1 MKKIKNLLNYFSKR
15 ELILWFCSVLF
26 ITVFFCVFDRE
37 SYLTLAASIVGATAL
52 IFNAKGNPMGPF
64 LLIVF
69 SILYG
74 IISFGFAY
82 YGEMITF
89 LGMSA
94 PMSLFSLISWL
105 KNPYSKGKV
114 EVRVNRLKKKEII
127 FIFVLTLFMTVAFY
141 FILKAFNTANLIMS
155 TLSVSTSFFAVC
167 LTFRRSVFFPLAYA
181 VNDVVLIIMWI
192 MAAITDISYVSVI
205 VCFIVFLINDMNGFF
220 SWLRMQKRQ
229 EN

>member
-1 MKKIKNLLNYFSKR
+1 MKKIKDLLNYFSKR

>member
-1 MKKIKNLLNYFSKR
+1 
-15 ELILWFCSVLF
+15 
-26 ITVFFCVFDRE
+26 
-37 SYLTLAASIVGATAL
+37 
-52 IFNAKGNPMGPF
+52 
-64 LLIVF
+64 
-69 SILYG
+69 
-74 IISFGFAY
+74 
-82 YGEMITF
+82 
-89 LGMSA
+89 
-94 PMSLFSLISWL
+94 
-105 KNPYSKGKV
+105 
-114 EVRVNRLKKKEII
+114 
-127 FIFVLTLFMTVAFY
+127 MTVAFY

>member
-26 ITVFFCVFDRE
+26 ITIFFCVFDRE

-114 EVRVNRLKKKEII
+114 EVRVNRLKSKEII

-205 VCFIVFLINDMNGFF
+205 VCFIVFLINDMNGLF

>member
-1 MKKIKNLLNYFSKR
+1 MKKIKDLLNYFSKR

-26 ITVFFCVFDRE
+26 ITIFFCVFDRE

-229 EN
+229 GA

>member
-1 MKKIKNLLNYFSKR
+1 MKKIKDLLNYFSKR

-26 ITVFFCVFDRE
+26 ITIFFCVFDRE

>member
-1 MKKIKNLLNYFSKR
+1 MKKIKDLLNYFSKR

-26 ITVFFCVFDRE
+26 ITAFFCVFDRE

-127 FIFVLTLFMTVAFY
+127 FIFILTLFMTVAFY

>member
-1 MKKIKNLLNYFSKR
+1 MKKIKDLLNYFSKR

-114 EVRVNRLKKKEII
+114 EVKVNRLKSKEII

>member
-1 MKKIKNLLNYFSKR
+1 MKKIKDLLNYFSKR

-205 VCFIVFLINDMNGFF
+205 LCFIVFLINDMNGFF

-229 EN
+229 GA

>member
-1 MKKIKNLLNYFSKR
+1 MKKIKDLLNYFSKR

-229 EN
+229 GA

>member
-1 MKKIKNLLNYFSKR
+1 
-15 ELILWFCSVLF
+15 
-26 ITVFFCVFDRE
+26 
-37 SYLTLAASIVGATAL
+37 
-52 IFNAKGNPMGPF
+52 
-64 LLIVF
+64 
-69 SILYG
+69 
-74 IISFGFAY
+74 
-82 YGEMITF
+82 MITF

-114 EVRVNRLKKKEII
+114 EVRVNRLKNKEII

>member
-64 LLIVF
+64 LLIVV

-114 EVRVNRLKKKEII
+114 EVRVNRLKNKEII

-229 EN
+229 GA

>member
-1 MKKIKNLLNYFSKR
+1 MKKLKDLLNYFSKK

-26 ITVFFCVFDRE
+26 ITVFFCIFDRE

-64 LLIVF
+64 LLIIF
-69 SILYG
+69 CILYG

-114 EVRVNRLKKKEII
+114 EVRVNRLKNKEII

-141 FILKAFNTANLIMS
+141 FILKAFNTANLFMS

-229 EN
+229 GA

>member
-26 ITVFFCVFDRE
+26 ITIFFCVFDRE

-114 EVRVNRLKKKEII
+114 EVRVNRLKSKEII

-229 EN
+229 GA

>member
-26 ITVFFCVFDRE
+26 ITIFFCVFDRE

-69 SILYG
+69 NILYG

-220 SWLRMQKRQ
+220 SWLRMQKKQ
-229 EN
+229 GA

>member
-26 ITVFFCVFDRE
+26 ITIFFCVFDRE

-114 EVRVNRLKKKEII
+114 EVRVNRLKSKEII

>member
-1 MKKIKNLLNYFSKR
+1 MKKIKDLLNYFSKR

-220 SWLRMQKRQ
+220 SWLRMQKKQ
-229 EN
+229 GA

>member
-26 ITVFFCVFDRE
+26 ITIFFCVFDRE